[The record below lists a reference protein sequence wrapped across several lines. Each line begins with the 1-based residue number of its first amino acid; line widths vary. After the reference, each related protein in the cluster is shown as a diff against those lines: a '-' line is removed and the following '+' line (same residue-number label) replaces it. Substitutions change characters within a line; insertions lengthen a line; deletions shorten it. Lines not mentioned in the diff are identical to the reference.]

1 MGQMLYVQVA
11 LMRQHRKIFTD
22 WLQPLLK
29 RKYPNI
35 SFKYTY
41 IDITK
46 DNDNLTDHDLQFI
59 ERIEQDELFYPLITM
74 NDEYVA
80 DGYIQTKQITRFI
93 DQKLVNE

>member
-1 MGQMLYVQVA
+1 MEHVSVVVYGADVICASCVNAPTSKDIY
-11 LMRQHRKIFTD
+11 D

-46 DNDNLTDHDLQFI
+46 DNDNLTDHDLQPI
-59 ERIEQDELFYPLITM
+59 KKYPPHKI
-74 NDEYVA
+74 A
-80 DGYIQTKQITRFI
+80 DLDYSCSAFLMYIGI
-93 DQKLVNE
+93 DIDVT

>member
-1 MGQMLYVQVA
+1 MGQMLYINLCVNA
-11 LMRQHRKIFTD
+11 PTSKDIYD

-46 DNDNLTDHDLQFI
+46 DNDNLTDNNTI
-59 ERIEQDELFYPLITM
+59 P
-74 NDEYVA
+74 
-80 DGYIQTKQITRFI
+80 
-93 DQKLVNE
+93 